1 MSSYLSVD
9 WDFSISL
16 YHILNVPVIIYGD
29 YCKSI
34 MLFRSNYMCG
44 CDLRLQII
52 LHAWPYSSF
61 LFLFN
66 THSFEYMENILLSV
80 LFGYILS
87 NLVAESTRFGLSLC
101 YFFRM
106 YNIVERRWLDP
117 CCIDFISSYVYPVI
131 YQMKPIILSNRKTLL
146 YTIISI
152 CCRNETFIETEAS
165 PVTTTI
171 FCHCL

>member
-61 LFLFN
+61 LILFN

-87 NLVAESTRFGLSLC
+87 NLVAECTRFGLFAISSGCITSLNEDGRIPAVLIL
-101 YFFRM
+101 YRRM
-106 YNIVERRWLDP
+106 YIRLFTKWNQSFCRIGR
-117 CCIDFISSYVYPVI
+117 
-131 YQMKPIILSNRKTLL
+131 L

-165 PVTTTI
+165 PVTTI